1 MTRALVVY
9 ESMFGNSEMVA
20 QAVADGIAEV
30 MSVALVD
37 VSKAP
42 TDLRGVDL
50 VVAGG
55 PTHVFSMSR
64 EGTRRTARGHG
75 ATHGS
80 VETGLRDWLWELPDE
95 HRHWFAAFDTKAT
108 TVRRLPG
115 SASHSAAKASRHH
128 GFHEAIAPES
138 FYVLDVEGPL
148 VEGELER
155 ARAWGRA
162 VAASVPVTA

>member
-1 MTRALVVY
+1 MP
-9 ESMFGNSEMVA
+9 
-20 QAVADGIAEV
+20 
-30 MSVALVD
+30 VALVD
-37 VSKAP
+37 VSEAP

-64 EGTRRTARGHG
+64 ESTRRDARGQG

-95 HRHWFAAFDTKAT
+95 HRRWFAAFDTKAT
-108 TVRRLPG
+108 KVRSSGLG
-115 SASHSAAKASRHH
+115 VHSAARASRHH

-138 FYVLDVEGPL
+138 FFVLGVEGPL

-155 ARAWGRA
+155 AWAGPQ
-162 VAASVPVTA
+162 VAASVPAPVCSASPFLTDAGRAVR

>member
-1 MTRALVVY
+1 MSRALVVY
-9 ESMFGNSEMVA
+9 ESMFGNSQKVA
-20 QAVADGIAEV
+20 LAVAAGVAEV
-30 MSVALVD
+30 MPVALVD
-37 VSKAP
+37 VSEAP

-64 EGTRRTARGHG
+64 ESTRREARGQG

-95 HRHWFAAFDTKAT
+95 HRRWFAAFDTKAT
-108 TVRRLPG
+108 KVRRLPG

-138 FYVLDVEGPL
+138 FYVLGVEGPL
-148 VEGELER
+148 VQGELER
-155 ARAWGRA
+155 ARAWGHE
-162 VAASVPVTA
+162 VAMSVPAPV